1 MVSATAK
8 TYGSGVIRSK
18 RKRKREVI
26 FESGVREFDGD
37 KLEVGPEFGL
47 TFGVPIGS
55 DPNEVDQ

>member
-18 RKRKREVI
+18 RKRKREVT

-37 KLEVGPEFGL
+37 KFESGPEFGL
-47 TFGVPIGS
+47 TFGVAIGS
-55 DPNEVDQ
+55 DLNEAPQ